1 MKMPKLTVTSTNLG
15 VLMIG
20 CGTALTAYHAEKLVA
35 EKFKGRSIRSHL
47 SLALVGLVTFSIGCN
62 LVANGIHDHIR
73 ARNAKELS
81 K

>member
-35 EKFKGRSIRSHL
+35 EKWKGRSIRSHL
-47 SLALVGLVTFSIGCN
+47 SLALMGLVTFSIGCN

>member
-1 MKMPKLTVTSTNLG
+1 
-15 VLMIG
+15 MIG

>member
-1 MKMPKLTVTSTNLG
+1 
-15 VLMIG
+15 MIG

-47 SLALVGLVTFSIGCN
+47 SLALMGLVTFSIGCN

>member
-1 MKMPKLTVTSTNLG
+1 
-15 VLMIG
+15 MIG

-35 EKFKGRSIRSHL
+35 EKWKGRSIRSHL

>member
-1 MKMPKLTVTSTNLG
+1 L
-15 VLMIG
+15 IG

-35 EKFKGRSIRSHL
+35 EKWKGRSIRSHL

-62 LVANGIHDHIR
+62 LVANGIHDHIL